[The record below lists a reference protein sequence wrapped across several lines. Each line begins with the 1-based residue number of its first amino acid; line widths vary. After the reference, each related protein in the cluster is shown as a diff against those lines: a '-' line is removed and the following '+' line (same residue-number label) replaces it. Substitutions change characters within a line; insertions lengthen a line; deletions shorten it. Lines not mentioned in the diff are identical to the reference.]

1 MKEKTSLSAIVV
13 SVAFAASFSA
23 VTAATNELGTAREA
37 LRDGLWE
44 IARAHAAA
52 AGTNDESRLVILESF
67 AAEGRWDDV
76 KAALAG
82 WADAKG
88 PGFDYYRAVARGD
101 HAAAARMLAG
111 GASPEGIVAARLFEA
126 GELAKS
132 GDREGA
138 AAIWR
143 GIVAASNV
151 GERAFAAAA
160 AGLMEEAPLRRAYG
174 EVRSAPLRRRVG
186 LRLGRVLVRDP
197 KTAAEGAKLVRAI
210 VRDSPDAEGA
220 REAFFDMADAEMEAG
235 RWQAAADALREA
247 IEIWPDAA
255 KSGSVQEGR
264 GWAFLKLGRRE
275 EALEA
280 FHLAAELATNDLARA
295 TAVAKEGD
303 VLAELGRDDEATA
316 RYRDVLARWP
326 KTEVAAKLE
335 RIVRIR
341 ELESKGRELYK
352 EFRFDAARKTFDEV
366 AAADPARRPRMAF
379 FAVLCLY
386 GEGLDEEAGRKAE
399 ELAGACPDAAVRAEA
414 TLWLAK
420 FRYNRREWKE
430 AGRLFAACADAFED
444 GEKKADALL
453 WASRAAFAA
462 NDFGLAIQLST
473 RVAEKSP
480 DGSPSRVKAL
490 LVQGEALIEL
500 ARFDEAVLV
509 LERVMAADGADA
521 ADRLRSQT
529 LRADALYAMGADN
542 PARYAA
548 ALDAY
553 RAILFGGILSPSER
567 LVVSFKIA
575 RSLEKLKRM
584 NEAIDQ
590 YYSQVVL
597 AYRDGRLARARFDDE
612 ARAAFS
618 RAAFRLADEYESRG
632 RDDTAAN
639 VLELVAESDVH
650 AAEEARRR
658 IQKLSTKGRFL

>member
-1 MKEKTSLSAIVV
+1 MKWSILPALLASA
-13 SVAFAASFSA
+13 AC
-23 VTAATNELGTAREA
+23 AATNELDIAREA

-44 IARAHAAA
+44 IARSHAAA
-52 AGTNDESRLVILESF
+52 AGTNDETRLVILESY
-67 AAEGRWDDV
+67 ASEGRWEDV
-76 KAALAG
+76 KSALAG

-88 PGFDYYRAVARGD
+88 PGFDYYRAVTKGD
-101 HAAAARMLAG
+101 HAAAAKLLAG
-111 GASPEGIVAARLFEA
+111 GASPEGTVAARLFEA
-126 GELAKS
+126 DNLAKS
-132 GDREGA
+132 GNRDGA

-143 GIVAASNV
+143 GIATATNV
-151 GERAFAAAA
+151 GERALAMAA
-160 AGLMEEAPLRRAYG
+160 AGLMEAGPLRRAYG
-174 EVRSAPLRRRVG
+174 EVRSAPLRRLVG
-186 LRLGRVLVRDP
+186 LRLGRALVRDP
-197 KTAAEGAKLVRAI
+197 ATAEEGAKLVRAI

-220 REAFFDMADAEMEAG
+220 REAVLAVADAEMEAG
-235 RWQAAADALREA
+235 RWQAAAAALREA

-264 GWAFLKLGRRE
+264 GWALLKLGRRE

-316 RYRDVLARWP
+316 KYRDVLTRWP
-326 KTEVAAKLE
+326 NTEVAANLE
-335 RIVRIR
+335 RVVKTR
-341 ELESKGRELYK
+341 ELEAKGRELYK
-352 EFRFDAARKTFDEV
+352 EFRFDAARKTFEEV
-366 AAADPARRPRMAF
+366 AAADPARRPRMEF
-379 FAVLCLY
+379 FSVLCLY

-399 ELAGACPDAAVRAEA
+399 ELSGGCPDKAVRAEVS
-414 TLWLAK
+414 LWLAK

-430 AGRLFAACADAFED
+430 AGRLFSACAEAFED
-444 GEKKADALL
+444 SAKRADALL

-473 RVAEKSP
+473 RVAEQSP
-480 DGSPSRVKAL
+480 DGSPSRAKAL

-509 LERVMAADGADA
+509 LERVTAAEGTEA
-521 ADRLRSQT
+521 ADRLRAQT

-542 PARYAA
+542 PARYTA

-553 RAILFGGILSPSER
+553 RAILFGGILSPSEK

-590 YYSQVVL
+590 YYTQVVL
-597 AYRDGRLARARFDDE
+597 AYRDGRLARTRFDDD

-632 RDDTAAN
+632 RDFSA
-639 VLELVAESDVH
+639 VKILELVAESDVH

-658 IQKLSTKGRFL
+658 IEKLSSKGRFL